1 MNPEQIR
8 ARIRELLEQRA
19 THEQTVTQVRAAV
32 GDQTPNAEQTSTLRA
47 ARDAIVGLDAE
58 LDQAQA
64 ALREVL
70 DEQTRNAA
78 AAALRTE
85 LGQTGENRGQGGAV
99 VGREERTYTPDKD
112 RRGEASFFSDA
123 FRSHML
129 GDVNALSRLQRHAQ
143 EID

>member
-47 ARDAIVGLDAE
+47 ARDAIVGIDAE

-85 LGQTGENRGQGGAV
+85 LGQTGDNRGQQQGGAV
-99 VGREERTYTPDKD
+99 VGREERTYTP
-112 RRGEASFFSDA
+112 
-123 FRSHML
+123 
-129 GDVNALSRLQRHAQ
+129 
-143 EID
+143 